1 MNIDELNEIFKNT
14 DENMKKVVQSM
25 FPDFI
30 YEIEQLGLLKPEI
43 EKIGIP
49 TSKAQA
55 EKKRYLIKEYSDIS
69 QRHDSKIKIFL
80 STLNKSDVGE
90 ESNLVKLLK
99 GFE

>member
-30 YEIEQLGLLKPEI
+30 YEIEQIELLKTEI
-43 EKIGIP
+43 KKIEIP
-49 TSKAQA
+49 KSKAQA
-55 EKKRYLIKEYSDIS
+55 EKKRYLNKEYSDIS

>member
-1 MNIDELNEIFKNT
+1 
-14 DENMKKVVQSM
+14 M

-30 YEIEQLGLLKPEI
+30 YEIEQIELLKTEI
-43 EKIGIP
+43 KKIEIP
-49 TSKAQA
+49 KSKAQA
-55 EKKRYLIKEYSDIS
+55 EKKRYLNKEYSDIS